1 VVRACL
7 NSIAGKGEKGLSGMQ
22 DGNAGLG
29 LDATRRSLTFGMMT
43 VAGLA
48 LAGCASTSAPRVYDI
63 PAPSTFPARAGAVR
77 GQLLVAEPK
86 AIASLDTERIAVRG
100 PGGAYSYLTDG
111 AWADRL
117 PKLLQARIIQ
127 AFENANRLRSVGRP
141 GDRLASDWQ
150 LIADIR
156 SFEVVAQGST
166 EVVVEMSVKL
176 VNDRSGRI
184 LAGRVFSARAPA
196 AGTDAGNVSAAFAGA
211 VQTVMRDIVL
221 WTTGQI

>member
-1 VVRACL
+1 MRIGAALAAVL
-7 NSIAGKGEKGLSGMQ
+7 MLSG
-22 DGNAGLG
+22 
-29 LDATRRSLTFGMMT
+29 
-43 VAGLA
+43 
-48 LAGCASTSAPRVYDI
+48 CSAVGSNVPRGYDLM
-63 PAPSTFPARAGAVR
+63 APTAFPGRTGAVR

-86 AIASLDTERIAVRG
+86 ALASLDTERIAVRG
-100 PGGAYSYLTDG
+100 PGGAYSYLADG

-150 LIADIR
+150 LLADVR
-156 SFEVVAQGST
+156 SFEVVATGTT
-166 EVVVEMSVKL
+166 EVVVEMAVRL

-196 AGTDAGNVSAAFAGA
+196 SGTDAASVARAFNEAGSKVLA
-211 VQTVMRDIVL
+211 DIVI
-221 WTTGQI
+221 WSTGQI

>member
-1 VVRACL
+1 MR
-7 NSIAGKGEKGLSGMQ
+7 

-29 LDATRRSLTFGMMT
+29 LRTTRRSLMVGTMA

-48 LAGCASTSAPRVYDI
+48 LAGCSSTNVPRAYDI
-63 PAPSTFPARAGAVR
+63 LAPSTFPARAGAVR
-77 GQLLVAEPK
+77 GQLLVVEPK

-100 PGGAYSYLTDG
+100 PGGAYSYLSDG

-150 LIADIR
+150 LLADIR
-156 SFEVVAQGST
+156 SFEVVAQGAA

-184 LAGRVFSARAPA
+184 LAGRVFSARAPT
-196 AGTDAGNVSAAFAGA
+196 AGTDAANASTAFNGA
-211 VQTVMRDIVL
+211 VQAIMREIVL